1 MKGWYFFMANG
12 VIYAR
17 YSSNHQREES
27 IEGQLRECKAFA
39 KAQNIDIIN
48 TYIDRALSAKTDDR
62 PGFLKMIADS
72 SKQAFDYVIVYQLD
86 RFARN
91 RYDSAFYKMKLKKNG
106 VKVLSAKEN
115 ITNDPAGII
124 LESVLEGMAEYYS
137 VELAQKVK
145 RGMTENA
152 LAARWASG
160 RIPFGYKVDAQKHLI
175 PDPATGQAVTTIF
188 IRFARGEKIK
198 SIVDYLNSLNYKTS
212 LRNKFNRSSFQRM
225 IVNPV
230 YIGTF
235 RWNDIVLKNAV
246 PPLIDELTFETCQRR
261 IAEKRRS
268 KNAVNRK
275 SDIFLLT
282 TKLKCAEC
290 GGNMVGISGTS
301 RNSQKYYYY
310 GCYNTRRHN
319 TACKIGYINRDEL
332 EDAVFE
338 AAMDVLSSDENID
351 IIAEQAF
358 KISQQQE
365 ENPRIKEL
373 EMQKKET
380 EKKIAN
386 LTKALETG
394 LISETV
400 MKTVQKYEG
409 ELKLIEQAIARE
421 KILTE
426 PFKITKQH
434 IAFFLSQFRHME
446 PTKAREAVLN
456 TLLREAVIKKES
468 DSNYLVTVRFN
479 YTATPT
485 LSDTKEVSVR
495 IMNDWWRQAG
505 SNR

>member
-1 MKGWYFFMANG
+1 MANG

-72 SKQAFDYVIVYQLD
+72 SRRAFDYVIVYQLD

-175 PDPATGQAVTTIF
+175 PDPVAGRAVTTIF
-188 IRFARGEKIK
+188 LRFARGEKIK

-235 RWNDIVLKNAV
+235 KWNDIVIENAV
-246 PPLIDELTFETCQRR
+246 PPLVDKLTFETCQRR
-261 IAEKRRS
+261 VAERKRG
-268 KNAVNRK
+268 KDTVNRK

-338 AAMDVLSSDENID
+338 AAMDVLSSDKNID

-365 ENPRIKEL
+365 ENPRLKEL
-373 EMQKKET
+373 ELQKKDT

-400 MKTVQKYEG
+400 MKTVQKYEA
-409 ELKLIEQAIARE
+409 ELKLIEQAIARK

-434 IAFFLSQFRHME
+434 IAFFLSQFRRME

>member
-1 MKGWYFFMANG
+1 MANG

-72 SKQAFDYVIVYQLD
+72 SRRAFDYVIVYQLD

-175 PDPATGQAVTTIF
+175 PDPVAGRAVTTIF
-188 IRFARGEKIK
+188 LRFARGEKIK

-235 RWNDIVLKNAV
+235 KWNDIVIENAV
-246 PPLIDELTFETCQRR
+246 PPLVDKLTFETCQRR
-261 IAEKRRS
+261 VAERKRG
-268 KNAVNRK
+268 KDTVNRK

-338 AAMDVLSSDENID
+338 AAMDVLSSDKNID

-365 ENPRIKEL
+365 ENPRLKEL
-373 EMQKKET
+373 ELQKKDT

-400 MKTVQKYEG
+400 MKTVQKYEA

-434 IAFFLSQFRHME
+434 IAFFLSQFRRME